1 MGKYHWSVE
10 QTEQLRQLILAHNN
24 ILILPH
30 TAPDGDALGSTLAWA
45 KVLQAVHPTAKVRV
59 LSPDYIENYISWL
72 PYIDELL
79 IYPEEETACLR
90 TVANADLIIHLDHN
104 QSSRLRYTPLV
115 EAVDQAQAPH
125 ILIDHHLDP
134 DPTFTLCFSYPEAS
148 ATCELVHALIL
159 SLGWEE
165 YITPEIATL
174 LLTGIITDTGRFMY
188 SHISPELFA
197 SVSDLLA
204 RGANYSHIIDRLTYH
219 NPELQVRL
227 QGYVLDQKLEIYP
240 ELRAACI
247 TLTQEE
253 LLRFGATKG
262 DTEGLVNIPLTIE
275 GVNCCCFIR
284 EDKTQV
290 KLSFRSTGSFPINQL
305 ASAGFGGGGHLNAA
319 GAEFQGSI
327 QEAKN
332 IYLCELRKLRDQ
344 EALHG

>member
-10 QTEQLRQLILAHNN
+10 YTEQLRQHIVGHHN
-24 ILILPH
+24 IIILPH

-45 KVLQAVHPTAKVRV
+45 KVLQAAHPTAKVRV

-79 IYPEEETACLR
+79 IYPRQEEECLK
-90 TVANADLIIHLDHN
+90 VISEADLLFHLDHN
-104 QSSRLRYTPLV
+104 QSSRLRYAPLV
-115 EAVDQAQAPH
+115 NAVELSQAPH

-134 DPTFTLCFSYPEAS
+134 DPSFSLCFSYPESS

-159 SLGWEE
+159 SLGWEQ
-165 YITPEIATL
+165 YITAEVATL
-174 LLTGIITDTGRFMY
+174 LLTGLITDTGRFMY

-204 RGANYSHIIDRLTYH
+204 RGANYPYIIDRLTYH
-219 NPELQVRL
+219 NPEVQVRL

-240 ELRAACI
+240 NLRAACI
-247 TLTQEE
+247 ILTQEE
-253 LLRFGATKG
+253 LQRFGATKG

-275 GVNCCCFIR
+275 GIDCCCFIR

-290 KLSFRSTGSFPINQL
+290 KLSFRSTGSFPVNQL
-305 ASAGFGGGGHLNAA
+305 ASLGFGGGGHLNAA
-319 GAEFQGSI
+319 GAEHQGSI

-332 IYLCELRKLRDQ
+332 IYLCELRKLRDR
-344 EALHG
+344 ETS

>member
-1 MGKYHWSVE
+1 MSKYHWSIE
-10 QTEQLRQLILAHNN
+10 QTEQLRQVILAHND
-24 ILILPH
+24 IIILPH

-45 KVLQAVHPTAKVRV
+45 KVLQAVHPTAKVRI

-79 IYPEEETACLR
+79 IYLQDEATCLS
-90 TVANADLIIHLDHN
+90 AIAEADLIFHLDHN
-104 QSSRLRYTPLV
+104 QSSRLRYAPLV
-115 EAVDQAQAPH
+115 DVVERSRAPH
-125 ILIDHHLDP
+125 LLIDHHLDP

-165 YITPEIATL
+165 YITSEIATL

-188 SHISPELFA
+188 SHISQELFA
-197 SVSDLLA
+197 SASDLLA

-219 NPELQVRL
+219 NPEVQVRL

-275 GVNCCCFIR
+275 GINCCCFIR

-290 KLSFRSTGSFPINQL
+290 KLSFRSTGSFPVNQL

-319 GAEFQGSI
+319 GAEHQGSI

-344 EALHG
+344 EAIHG